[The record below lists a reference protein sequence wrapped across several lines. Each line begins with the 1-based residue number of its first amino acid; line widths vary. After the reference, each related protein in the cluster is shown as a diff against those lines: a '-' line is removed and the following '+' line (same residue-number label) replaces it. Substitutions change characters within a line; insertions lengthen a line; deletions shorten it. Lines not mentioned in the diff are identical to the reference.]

1 MIISIAMVSV
11 RTFQRLKYL
20 IAIGR
25 RTNGISAHIVI
36 SIIRF
41 KKRGMNHMRTRD
53 TRLYLNRITGLRAKN
68 RWYCETESLSF
79 ITSVY
84 TGKWQQ
90 NGVLWTREV
99 LYV

>member
-1 MIISIAMVSV
+1 MIISIATVSV
-11 RTFQRLKYL
+11 RTFQWLKYL

-25 RTNGISAHIVI
+25 RTNGISVHIVI

-41 KKRGMNHMRTRD
+41 KKHGMNHMRMRD
-53 TRLYLNRITGLRAKN
+53 IRLYLNMITGLRART

-84 TGKWQQ
+84 TGKWRQ
-90 NGVLWTREV
+90 NGVLLTKEV